1 MGSVPETRG
10 GVPPRGVARA
20 SGPLASLPGDAPADP
35 STLRSHNLGIVMR
48 MLRDHHTL
56 TRKDIERATGMVPA
70 SVTNLVADLADR
82 GLVRDQRA
90 GAGEPRGRGRPRITV
105 EQVPDRCLGLA
116 VRIERERLTA
126 ELHSSAGLL
135 LDSASRTVSHGWGQ
149 PGDVADE
156 IAALIA
162 RAVLLAAEHEG
173 VLISCTVTVPGPV
186 GSDARIADTLEFGW
200 GHLDLVG
207 LVRAAGAPEAVR
219 IEVVNDSSAAALAE
233 HWALPRPR
241 PGVMLYVETGAGPLL
256 GGGIIA
262 DGRILSGGRGYG
274 GEIGHITVDWRG
286 RSCAC
291 GAIGC
296 VSTYVGPDALL
307 ASARL
312 TELAHTAGR
321 ATALDELRARLDR
334 GEKRAVDVALRAGDI
349 LGAALRSAYDVVN
362 PGTVV
367 LGGYLASLR
376 RWLEPGIHMQLAPR
390 SERLAPVVIESGRLG
405 RRAGLVGAARHGLQP
420 LFDDPTIVP
429 SLRMEA
435 GTAPRAGAVG
445 NRG

>member
-1 MGSVPETRG
+1 MGSVPESRRG
-10 GVPPRGVARA
+10 APARGASRA
-20 SGPLASLPGDAPADP
+20 PHLAGEAAADP
-35 STLRSHNLGIVMR
+35 SALRSHNLGIVMR
-48 MLRDHHTL
+48 MLREHGTL
-56 TRKDIERATGMVPA
+56 TRKDIEHATGLVPA
-70 SVTNLVADLADR
+70 SVTNLIADLAAR

-90 GAGEPRGRGRPRITV
+90 GGIEARGRGRPRVTV

-149 PGDVADE
+149 PGDVADA

-162 RAVLLAAEHEG
+162 RAESLAAEHGG
-173 VLISCTVTVPGPV
+173 VLLACTVTAPGPV
-186 GSDARIADTLEFGW
+186 GGDNRIADTLDFGW

-207 LVRAAGAPEAVR
+207 LVRAAGAPESLR
-219 IEVVNDSSAAALAE
+219 IQVINDSRAAALAE
-233 HWALPRPR
+233 HWALARPR
-241 PGVMLYVETGAGPLL
+241 PHVTLYVESTSGPSL
-256 GGGIIA
+256 GGGIVA
-262 DGRILSGGRGYG
+262 DGRILAGGRGYG

-286 RSCAC
+286 RSCVC

-307 ASARL
+307 TSARL
-312 TELAHTAGR
+312 TDLAQMAGR
-321 ATALDELRARLDR
+321 AAALDELRARLDR

-362 PGTVV
+362 PSAVV
-367 LGGYLASLR
+367 LGGYLAGLR
-376 RWLEPGIHMQLAPR
+376 RWLEPGIQMQLAPR
-390 SERLAPVVIESGRLG
+390 SEKLAPVTVESGRLG

-420 LFDDPTIVP
+420 MFEDPTVVP
-429 SLRMEA
+429 LLRADDAAA
-435 GTAPRAGAVG
+435 G
-445 NRG
+445 